1 MHSSKP
7 WCMCG
12 PRGGSPGFGTAI
24 SAMRKVTREPIA
36 PDTGSSEVR
45 PGRPSFFAS
54 DCFSSRAISSPLA
67 DLPQLL
73 DLAGAALHRVELA
86 EDVARLFGDGVGD
99 VGQHLCALL
108 GGGVLRAA
116 EPAGRRDRTDVGQHR
131 LIG

>member
-7 WCMCG
+7 SCRCG
-12 PRGGSPGFGTAI
+12 PRGGSPGFGGAI

-54 DCFSSRAISSPLA
+54 DCFKSRAISPPPST

-73 DLAGAALHRVELA
+73 DLARAALHHVELA
-86 EDVARLFGDGVGD
+86 IYFLRLLGDRVGD
-99 VGQHLCALL
+99 VGQHLY
-108 GGGVLRAA
+108 
-116 EPAGRRDRTDVGQHR
+116 T
-131 LIG
+131 